1 MGTLGP
7 GKLHQKCPQPAFS
20 RFGHPM
26 SQVLV
31 VEDQPNLLRSIIA
44 ATTEAGFVTAGATTL
59 AEAAERLAA
68 GTDLIILDIM
78 LPDGSG
84 LDWLRALR
92 SSQNNIPVLLLTARD
107 SIQDRVAG
115 LDCGA
120 DDYLVKPFSIDELLA
135 RMRALLRRCTTELQ
149 NESQRLEFQDLQLD
163 LIERTVLRGGRS
175 IDLQPRQFELL
186 VFLIRNRNQIVTR
199 EMIAETVWKQP
210 DATWTNVIEV
220 HINYLRKKLE
230 IPGSP
235 QILQTV
241 RGSGY
246 RLGDAR

>member
-1 MGTLGP
+1 
-7 GKLHQKCPQPAFS
+7 
-20 RFGHPM
+20 M

-31 VEDQPNLLRSIIA
+31 VEDQPNLLRSIVA
-44 ATTEAGFVTAGATTL
+44 ATTEAGFVTAGAATL
-59 AEAAERLAA
+59 TEASKRLAA
-68 GTDLIILDIM
+68 GPDLIILDIM

-84 LDWLRALR
+84 LDWLRSLR
-92 SSQNNIPVLLLTARD
+92 SNQNNVPVLLLTARD

-135 RMRALLRRCTTELQ
+135 RMRALLRRRTTEPQ
-149 NESQRLEFQDLQLD
+149 FESQRLEFQDLQLD
-163 LIERTVLRGGRS
+163 LIARTVLRGGRS
-175 IDLQPRQFELL
+175 IELQPRQFELL

-199 EMIAETVWKQP
+199 EMIAESVWKQP

-246 RLGDAR
+246 RLGDAL

>member
-1 MGTLGP
+1 
-7 GKLHQKCPQPAFS
+7 
-20 RFGHPM
+20 M

-44 ATTEAGFVTAGATTL
+44 ATTEAGFVATGAATL
-59 AEAAERLAA
+59 ADASNGLLA
-68 GTDLIILDIM
+68 GPDLIILDIM

-84 LDWLRALR
+84 LDWLKELR
-92 SSQNNIPVLLLTARD
+92 SSRNDVPVLLLTARD

-115 LDCGA
+115 LDSGA

-135 RMRALLRRCTTELQ
+135 RMRALLRRRTTELQ
-149 NESQRLEFQDLQLD
+149 SESQRLEFQDLQLD

-175 IDLQPRQFELL
+175 IELQARQFELL
-186 VFLIRNRNQIVTR
+186 VFLMRNRNQIVTR
-199 EMIAETVWKQP
+199 EMIAESVWKQP

-230 IPGSP
+230 IPGSS

-246 RLGDAR
+246 RLGDAL

>member
-1 MGTLGP
+1 
-7 GKLHQKCPQPAFS
+7 
-20 RFGHPM
+20 M

-31 VEDQPNLLRSIIA
+31 VEDQPNLLRSIVA
-44 ATTEAGFVTAGATTL
+44 ATTEAGFVTAGAATL
-59 AEAAERLAA
+59 ADASKRLLA
-68 GTDLIILDIM
+68 GPDLIILDIM

-92 SSQNNIPVLLLTARD
+92 ANQNDVPVLLLTARD

-135 RMRALLRRCTTELQ
+135 RMRALLRRRTTEPQ
-149 NESQRLEFQDLQLD
+149 HESQRLEFQDLQLD
-163 LIERTVLRGGRS
+163 LIARTVLRGGRS
-175 IDLQPRQFELL
+175 IELQPRQFELL

-199 EMIAETVWKQP
+199 EMIAESVWKQP

-220 HINYLRKKLE
+220 HMNYLRKKLV

-246 RLGDAR
+246 RLGDAL

>member
-1 MGTLGP
+1 
-7 GKLHQKCPQPAFS
+7 
-20 RFGHPM
+20 M

-163 LIERTVLRGGRS
+163 LIARTVLRGGRS
-175 IDLQPRQFELL
+175 IELQPRQFELL

-199 EMIAETVWKQP
+199 EMIAESIWKQP

-246 RLGDAR
+246 RLGDAL

>member
-1 MGTLGP
+1 
-7 GKLHQKCPQPAFS
+7 
-20 RFGHPM
+20 M

-163 LIERTVLRGGRS
+163 LIARTVLRGGRS
-175 IDLQPRQFELL
+175 IELQPRQFELL

-199 EMIAETVWKQP
+199 EMIAESVWKQP

-246 RLGDAR
+246 RLGDAL